1 MWLRRFSPVALPAEA
16 RSGFACQARGTTN
29 LGGGACAALRPGLRF
44 GPDGGPAFRR
54 RCEIQHPGLCEIQA
68 PEMLSG
74 SSVSRTLRYGE
85 ISQRGCGEIPQ
96 RAGCPA
102 GQASRGNYTSCGL
115 PGPPRLAGKYPIER
129 VARSAKPRG
138 DISHRAGYS
147 VGQASRGN
155 FTSSG
160 SPGRPRLAGKFPIE
174 RVARPARPRGDI
186 SHRAGCPV
194 RQGSR
199 GYFASCGLLGRPR
212 LVGIFHMSSRTG
224 ALGRSRG
231 NLAFDGSSAFRSILV
246 VCAGIFCVGCSVG
259 LALPIWSTSG

>member
-1 MWLRRFSPVALPAEA
+1 MAAPPSGGDVKFNIQVYVKFRLRRCFPDRASPGRSATGKYPSEAAGKYPSERVAWPV
-16 RSGFACQARGTTN
+16 RPRG
-29 LGGGACAALRPGLRF
+29 
-44 GPDGGPAFRR
+44 D
-54 RCEIQHPGLCEIQA
+54 
-68 PEMLSG
+68 
-74 SSVSRTLRYGE
+74 
-85 ISQRGCGEIPQ
+85 ISH

>member
-1 MWLRRFSPVALPAEA
+1 MSSPVALPAEA

-44 GPDGGPAFRR
+44 GPDRGPAFRR

-85 ISQRGCGEIPQ
+85 ISQRGCGEISQ
-96 RAGCPA
+96 RAGCLA

-115 PGPPRLAGKYPIER
+115 PGPPRLAGKYLSER
-129 VARSAKPRG
+129 VARSAK
-138 DISHRAGYS
+138 S
-147 VGQASRGN
+147 
-155 FTSSG
+155 
-160 SPGRPRLAGKFPIE
+160 
-174 RVARPARPRGDI
+174 RGDI
-186 SHRAGCPV
+186 SHRAGCSV
-194 RQGSR
+194 RQASR
-199 GYFASCGLLGRPR
+199 GYFASSGSLGRPR
-212 LVGIFHMSSRTG
+212 RARIFHMSSRTG

-231 NLAFDGSSAFRSILV
+231 NLAFDGSSAFRSVLA